1 MRTSAAIPQT
11 FRDRFQ
17 ALLGN
22 ELEAFLACLAQPP
35 TAFLR
40 INTLK
45 MPVDEGLARLAALGI
60 EAAPLPWFPEG
71 FRVTGSHDHLSAT
84 REHSLGYFYVQ
95 EGASMI
101 PPVALDP
108 APHHEVLDLCAA
120 PGSKTTQMAQ
130 MMRNQGA
137 IAANDYSL
145 RRIVSLSH
153 NLESCGVVNTLV
165 LWQNG
170 LHLPKVISLRFDRV
184 LVDAPCTASG
194 QLRSKPPKCE
204 TGDPKHLSHL
214 QAIQKQLLTAGFRC
228 LKPDGLLVYSTCSL
242 HPEEDE
248 DVVQNLLDQMPEA
261 ELVEPQ
267 VPGLVSHLGLSEWG
281 NRQYADSMRH
291 CRRIYP
297 HDNDTD
303 GFFLALVKS
312 TDRFSEASPRRRK

>member
-1 MRTSAAIPQT
+1 MRTSVAIPQA

-22 ELEAFLACLAQPP
+22 ELEAFLDCLAQPP

-45 MPVDEGLARLAALGI
+45 IPVDQGLARLAALGI
-60 EAAPLPWFPEG
+60 EAVPLPWFPEG
-71 FRVTGSHDHLSAT
+71 FRVTGPHDQLPRS
-84 REHSLGYFYVQ
+84 REHSLGYFYIQ

-108 APHHEVLDLCAA
+108 APHHQVLDLCAA

-137 IAANDYSL
+137 IVANDYSL
-145 RRIVSLSH
+145 RRLVSLSH

-170 LHLPKVISLRFDRV
+170 LHLPKVLPLRFDRV

-194 QLRSKPPKCE
+194 QLRNKHPKYE
-204 TGDPKHLSHL
+204 TSDPKRLSHL
-214 QAIQKQLLTAGFRC
+214 QAIQKRLLTAGFQC

-242 HPEEDE
+242 YPEEDE

-261 ELVEPQ
+261 RLLEAR
-267 VPGLVSHLGLSEWG
+267 VPGLVSHPGLSMWQ
-281 NRQYADSMRH
+281 NHQYAQDMQR
-291 CRRIYP
+291 CLRIWP
-297 HDNDTD
+297 QDNDTD
-303 GFFLALVKS
+303 GFFLAPIGRSDSK
-312 TDRFSEASPRRRK
+312 